1 MRYEVLGPLRVGDT
15 DGQVVITSRKTE
27 TVLAVLLARM
37 GQVVSVDDL
46 VRELWPADPPQRAR
60 DAVYVYVSQLRK
72 LLTRPGEPDPVITRA
87 PGYVLWTPPRAVD
100 FQALQEQ
107 LPTARAM
114 MRERRYE
121 EACELLERI
130 VALWR
135 GPVLAGL
142 QAGPVVNT
150 FAAWLQELQL
160 ECSELLVESKLM
172 LSRDREVVSQL
183 RCLIR
188 EHPLQESFYA
198 QLMLA
203 LWRSGRQ
210 AEALG
215 VYHSARDTL
224 NRELGLEPGCWLRN
238 LQRTILEVRG
248 EGPARRTPA
257 AVRA

>member
-1 MRYEVLGPLRVGDT
+1 MRYEVLGPLRVSDANGP
-15 DGQVVITSRKTE
+15 VPITARKTE
-27 TVLAVLLARM
+27 TVLAVLLART

-46 VRELWPADPPQRAR
+46 VRELWPQGPPPRAR

-72 LLTRPGEPDPVITRA
+72 LLARGGEPEPIITRA
-87 PGYVLWTPPRAVD
+87 PGYVLWTLPQAID
-100 FQALQEQ
+100 FHVLQEH
-107 LPTARAM
+107 LPTARGM

-121 EACELLERI
+121 EACDLLEKV

-135 GPVLAGL
+135 GPVLNGL
-142 QAGPVVNT
+142 QSGPVVNA

-160 ECSELLVESKLM
+160 ECTELLVESKLM

-188 EHPLQESFYA
+188 EHPLQETFYA

-210 AEALG
+210 ADALQ
-215 VYHSARDTL
+215 VYRSARDTL
-224 NRELGLEPGCWLRN
+224 HRELGLEPGCWLRN
-238 LQRTILEVRG
+238 LQRTILEVR
-248 EGPARRTPA
+248 A
-257 AVRA
+257 